1 MRHTSNIY
9 DLSRMFDISGGRMF
23 KRLMVAAAMFTV
35 ACAGKG
41 ALPQQTAATPARPVV
56 GVSLLTQSHTFYKDL
71 EDAMQAEAKTQN
83 LDLIIVACEMDPA
96 KQASQ
101 MEDFIA
107 QKVSALIVAPCDSTA
122 IVPYV
127 QKAQGAGIPVFSAD
141 IAVNGARVTSHVA
154 SDNFAG
160 GKLAAQTLAGLLHD
174 RGKVLII
181 DHPDVASVQDRTRG
195 FEEEMKKHP
204 GIVVVG
210 RPSASGQR
218 AKAMAVMEDML
229 QAHRDLNGVFG
240 INDDSA
246 LGAAA
251 VLEAAGRTDV
261 VIVGFDGTAEA
272 QAAIRKGGPLKAD
285 IVQHPREIGTK
296 AIELIARH
304 LAGEKVPPL
313 VSVAVAV
320 IDAASLP
327 PK

>member
-1 MRHTSNIY
+1 
-9 DLSRMFDISGGRMF
+9 MF
-23 KRLMVAAAMFTV
+23 KRLMIAAAMFTA

-41 ALPQQTAATPARPVV
+41 ALPQQTTATPARPVV
-56 GVSLLTQSHTFYKDL
+56 GVTLLTQSHTFYKDL
-71 EDAMQAEAKTQN
+71 EDAMQAEAKIQN

-127 QKAQGAGIPVFSAD
+127 EKAQASGIPVFSAD

-195 FEEEMKKHP
+195 FDEEMKKHP

-229 QAHRDLNGVFG
+229 QAHRDLNGVFA
-240 INDDSA
+240 INDDTA
-246 LGAAA
+246 LGAAS
-251 VLEAAGRTDV
+251 VIEAAGRRDI
-261 VIVGFDGTAEA
+261 VIVGFDATAEA
-272 QAAIRKGGPLKAD
+272 QDAIRKGGALKAD
-285 IVQHPREIGTK
+285 ISQYPRRIGQTVVQ
-296 AIELIARH
+296 LVARH
-304 LAGEKVPPL
+304 LRGEKVPAAVPVEVSL
-313 VSVAVAV
+313 VNGET
-320 IDAASLP
+320 LKQP
-327 PK
+327 